1 MLHKFFARYC
11 PFLLIFL
18 LACDLKDA
26 KEVDSSLSFTKIFD
40 NDLFAKTFT
49 PLDVKQTPDGGYLVL
64 GETAVDFST
73 FAGIFLLK
81 IDRAGNAVF
90 SQTLA
95 DGSLNPVSDLVPTAN
110 GFFLMCMDI
119 LGNETKLIRIDFD
132 GIRVTEVQ
140 RYTGINNPLS
150 ATPEGNSSW
159 VVQHYNQ
166 DENAVYV
173 SSLANNNPSRSQQM
187 AFPIVVDGY
196 TESRIEDAIFKHL
209 NRIGRKKPFM
219 SGSLGSGM
227 YFYNGYLEETF
238 SVVFFRFGEEYA
250 YGPDGGQEPA
260 KLLGVSDDEVV
271 SNIFQ
276 TGNRT
281 FALARYAN
289 GANFFTTK
297 TDDLFNDI
305 ILNNTVIQTEDL
317 TNLPILELF
326 PNARVVLKRVQIGGR
341 RVLLYASDTIGKQI
355 VLFAYDEATGNLL
368 GKKYLGSGFP
378 YEIGGFDQ
386 TDDGGLAVV
395 GTTYITGRF
404 PRVCM
409 FKLSNQDLLNLI
421 SLSGN

>member
-1 MLHKFFARYC
+1 MLYKFFTKYI
-11 PFLLIFL
+11 FVGFIFL
-18 LACDLKDA
+18 MACDLKDA
-26 KEVDSSLSFTKIFD
+26 KEVDPSLSFTKIFD

-81 IDRAGNAVF
+81 IDKAGNAVF

-95 DGSLNPVSDLVPTAN
+95 DGSINPISDLVPVGN
-110 GFFLMCMDI
+110 GFQFMCMDI
-119 LGNETKLIRIDFD
+119 LGNEAKLMRVDND
-132 GIRVTEVQ
+132 GVVTAKVQ
-140 RYTGINNPLS
+140 QYTGISNPLS
-150 ATPEGNSSW
+150 ASPEGNTGW
-159 VVQHYNQ
+159 VVQYYNQ

-173 SSLANNNPSRSQQM
+173 ARLANNSATPAAQN

-196 TESRIEDAIFKHL
+196 TESKIEDNIFKHL

-219 SGSLGSGM
+219 SGSLGGGI

-238 SVVFFRFGEEYA
+238 SVVFFQFGQEYV

-260 KLLGVSDDEVV
+260 KLLGVGDEELI
-271 SNIFQ
+271 SSMLQ
-276 TGNRT
+276 TGPRA
-281 FALARYAN
+281 FALSRYAN
-289 GANFFTTK
+289 GANFFTTQ
-297 TDDLFNDI
+297 TNTLFNDI
-305 ILNNTVIQTEDL
+305 NNVNAVIRTDDL

-326 PNARVVLKRVQIGGR
+326 PNARVVLKRIKIGAKNI
-341 RVLLYASDTIGKQI
+341 LLYAGDTVGKQI
-355 VLFAYDEATGNLL
+355 VLFAYDEASGNLL

-378 YEIGGFDQ
+378 YEIGGFTQ
-386 TDDGGLAVV
+386 TEDGGLAVV

-409 FKLSNQDLLNLI
+409 FKLTSQDLSDWI
-421 SLSGN
+421 GN